1 VTTEPESAGATPAAA
16 AATAAQ
22 STPDEPA
29 AEPATGAEAAL
40 GDAGKRALDAM
51 RAERRAAEDRAKRA
65 EAELEQLRAASL
77 SEHDKAIA
85 QARKEA
91 TAETERTWSARLR
104 SAEVAR
110 ALQAAGATP
119 DALDLAVLDPS
130 FAALAIDDEGPVD
143 GLDAAVAAFRKA
155 RPSLFAAA
163 RAAAGNF
170 DGGAGGAPS
179 PQSWSRDQIGA
190 MSQAEF
196 ERNEAEIMRAMREGR
211 IRD

>member
-1 VTTEPESAGATPAAA
+1 VTTELESAGATPAVA
-16 AATAAQ
+16 AATAVQ

-29 AEPATGAEAAL
+29 AEPVTATEAAL
-40 GDAGKRALDAM
+40 GDAGKRALDAV

-130 FAALAIDDEGPVD
+130 FAALAIDDEGRVD

-155 RPSLFAAA
+155 RPSLFAVA

-170 DGGAGGAPS
+170 DGGAGGAAS
-179 PQSWSRDQIGA
+179 SQSWSRDQIGA

>member
-1 VTTEPESAGATPAAA
+1 VTTDTETAGATPAAA

-29 AEPATGAEAAL
+29 AEPATGTEAAL
-40 GDAGKRALDAM
+40 GDAGKRALDAL
-51 RAERRAAEDRAKRA
+51 RAERRAAEDRARRA

-91 TAETERTWSARLR
+91 TAEAERTWSARLR

-110 ALQAAGATP
+110 ALQAASATP

-130 FAALAIDDEGPVD
+130 FAALAIDDEGRVD
-143 GLDAAVAAFRKA
+143 GLDTAVAAFRKA
-155 RPSLFAAA
+155 RPSLFATS
-163 RAAAGNF
+163 RPAAGNF
-170 DGGAGGAPS
+170 DGGTGGAAS

-211 IRD
+211 IRE

>member
-163 RAAAGNF
+163 RPAAGNF